1 MRGEKRGLSS
11 CVKSLHDELPM
22 NYRENLSNYI
32 VFLQSTG
39 KAIKE
44 QFTRSL
50 LIIVT
55 FQEFINI

>member
-1 MRGEKRGLSS
+1 
-11 CVKSLHDELPM
+11 M

-44 QFTRSL
+44 QFFRTRGPRKGW
-50 LIIVT
+50 
-55 FQEFINI
+55 NRP